1 MNQMNW
7 NNLKDNKCPKCGSGP
22 LISSGK
28 FYRCPNQKKGVCF
41 LIGTELFHN
50 KVNSLYKRIKV

>member
-1 MNQMNW
+1 MNW